1 MTCAEALRVQAYF
14 DGELDVG
21 ETASI
26 DRHLPRCAACRALLA
41 ELGET
46 RAALRAAP
54 QVRAPSALRARI
66 LESLDA
72 EEAASVNGAS
82 TDSVPANSARTK
94 RFRASPLRTRPFWF
108 GAFAGLGV
116 SALAAALFAFV
127 LLPMS
132 VGPMVEGLMSA
143 HLQSLRP
150 DQLVQVVSSEHHT
163 VKPWFGGRADV
174 SPTVADFSAQGFTL
188 LGGRADPL
196 LGQRAAVIVYGH
208 GKHTI
213 DVFAW
218 ANKNA
223 LLPEATSRNGYR
235 LLFWRSDDLAYC
247 AVSDTTWNAMEQ
259 LRALI
264 QAQSEAER
272 RVAAPRDPN
281 DTE

>member
-14 DGELDVG
+14 DGELDLA
-21 ETASI
+21 EAASI
-26 DRHLPRCAACRALLA
+26 DRHLSRCAACRALLA

-46 RAALRAAP
+46 RAALRNVPA
-54 QVRAPSALRARI
+54 VRAPAALRARI
-66 LESLDA
+66 LDSLDA
-72 EEAASVNGAS
+72 EEATSANTGTA
-82 TDSVPANSARTK
+82 DFAAANSAQPK
-94 RFRASPLRTRPFWF
+94 PLRGSALRSRPFWF

-150 DQLVQVVSSEHHT
+150 DRLVQVVSSEHHT

-174 SPTVADFSAQGFTL
+174 SPTVADFGAQGFTL
-188 LGGRADPL
+188 LGGRTDPL
-196 LGQRAAVIVYGH
+196 LGQRAAVTVYRH

-213 DVFAW
+213 NVFAW
-218 ANKNA
+218 ANKNS

-259 LRALI
+259 LRGLI

-272 RVAAPRDPN
+272 RVATPRDPN